1 MFSFRWSYGANKRA
15 AILKYKLMLELYRL
29 VETDKACLDNILSS
43 APKKSVKTA
52 LNDGTLYIG
61 GN

>member
-1 MFSFRWSYGANKRA
+1 
-15 AILKYKLMLELYRL
+15 MLELYRL
-29 VETDKACLDNILSS
+29 VETDKACLDIILSS
-43 APKKSVKTA
+43 ASKKSIKTA